1 MRRRSRSRDV
11 REPQLFASDVRDAL
25 KSLGS
30 PQWNDLVRHFRLSKG
45 AGTHRLRRLLR
56 GLEHLGEVARSADG
70 GYTLAD
76 APEVARVVE
85 SFGKL
90 VVEGSGAE
98 LPRGSN
104 VRHGDRIEL
113 PTNRQRGWGGQRD
126 GAPRVVEP
134 SSEPLIGCVVE
145 GHRHRFVESLDPT
158 VRGRIE
164 IEDDDRRAR
173 DGDIVEVTLLWQDR
187 GRYSGRILSVLRAR
201 NEADR
206 AAGALLRSYRV
217 PVDWPDALDVRAPR
231 SVTASDTVGRR
242 DLTALPLVT
251 IDGPD
256 ARDFDDAVY
265 AERSQGG
272 WRLVVAI
279 ADVAHYVKPGSPLD
293 IEAQRRGNSLYL
305 PDRVIPMLPESLS
318 NGICSLVPRER
329 RLALV
334 CDMQISAA
342 GKVSSHAFHEAVIRS
357 HARLTYAEAAAK
369 PPQLA
374 ALFEVHAALQA
385 QRSERGT
392 LEFDS
397 REPLLTLEDGRV
409 TSVAL
414 AERNAAH
421 GMIEEAMIAANVCA
435 ARHVDQPLYRVH
447 EAPHGEKL
455 DQLVTALAFAGIR
468 LSAGDTTPKALRA
481 IMARALG
488 QSPRLPW
495 NKRVPGAP
503 ATGDGCSMVDELGR
517 AGALSRGARGEAPRK
532 RESEAEGAGC
542 GALAWLLEILLLR
555 SLPQARYD
563 PRNVGHFGLA
573 LPQYAHFTSPIR
585 RYADLTLHRMIKSDG
600 ATPSAEWLTQTG
612 AHISMTER
620 RADDVARAV
629 SDWLQCDYI
638 KDRTGER
645 FSGVVVGVTE
655 FGLFVRLAEVFVQG
669 LVHVSNIG
677 RDYYRFVPE
686 SMALVGESSGQRFT
700 LGDELDVVLEDVSVE
715 TRRVD
720 LVPARRPGAR
730 GR

>member
-1 MRRRSRSRDV
+1 MGRRRQSRDI
-11 REPQLFASDVRDAL
+11 RETQLVASAVRDAL
-25 KSLGS
+25 KSLDS
-30 PQWNDLVRHFRLSKG
+30 PQWDDLVRHFRLSKG

-56 GLEHLGEVARSADG
+56 GLEHLGEVARLADG
-70 GYTLAD
+70 GYALVD
-76 APEVARVVE
+76 APEVVKVVE

-104 VRHGDRIEL
+104 VRHGDRVEL
-113 PTNRQRGWGGQRD
+113 PTSSQRGWRGQRD
-126 GAPRVVEP
+126 GALRVVEP
-134 SSEPLIGCVVE
+134 SSEPLIGFVVE
-145 GHRHRFVESLDPT
+145 GHRRRFIESLDPA
-158 VRGRIE
+158 VKGRIE
-164 IEDDDRRAR
+164 IENDDQRAR

-217 PVDWPDALDVRAPR
+217 PVDWPDGLDVRAPR
-231 SVTASDTVGRR
+231 SVTASDTIGRR

-265 AERSQGG
+265 AERQRKGG

-293 IEAQRRGNSLYL
+293 IEAQRRGNSVYL

-318 NGICSLVPRER
+318 NGICSLVPDER

-334 CDMQISAA
+334 CDMRISAA
-342 GKVSSHAFHEAVIRS
+342 GKVSSHEFHEAVIRS

-369 PPQLA
+369 PPRLA
-374 ALFEVHAALQA
+374 ALFEVYAALQA
-385 QRSERGT
+385 RRAERGT

-397 REPLLTLEDGRV
+397 RETQLVLEDGRV

-414 AERNAAH
+414 AERSAAH

-447 EAPHGEKL
+447 EAPHAEKL

-468 LSAGDTTPKALRA
+468 LAAGDTTPAGLRA

-488 QSPRLPW
+488 QSPR
-495 NKRVPGAP
+495 
-503 ATGDGCSMVDELGR
+503 
-517 AGALSRGARGEAPRK
+517 
-532 RESEAEGAGC
+532 
-542 GALAWLLEILLLR
+542 LAWLLEILLLR

-600 ATPSAEWLTQTG
+600 APPSAEWLTQTG

-655 FGLFVRLAEVFVQG
+655 FGLFVRLADVFVQG

-686 SMALVGESSGQRFT
+686 SMALVGESSGERFT

-720 LVPARRPGAR
+720 LVPARRRSAR

>member
-1 MRRRSRSRDV
+1 MARRRQSSDI

-70 GYTLAD
+70 GYTLVA

-113 PTNRQRGWGGQRD
+113 PTNRQSGGRGQRD
-126 GAPRVVEP
+126 GALRVVEP
-134 SSEPLIGCVVE
+134 SSEPLIGYVVE
-145 GHRHRFVESLDPT
+145 DHPRHFIESLDPA
-158 VRGRIE
+158 VKGRIE

-206 AAGALLRSYRV
+206 AAGAMLRSFRV
-217 PVDWPDALDVRAPR
+217 PVDWPDALDVPAPR

-242 DLTALPLVT
+242 DLTTLPFVT

-265 AERSQGG
+265 GVRLRQGG

-293 IEAQRRGNSLYL
+293 IEARRRGNSLYL

-318 NGICSLVPRER
+318 NGICSLVPGER

-334 CDMQISAA
+334 CDMRISKA
-342 GKVSSHAFHEAVIRS
+342 GTVSSHEFYEAVIRS
-357 HARLTYAEAAAK
+357 HARLTYAEAASR
-369 PPQLA
+369 PDQLE
-374 ALFEVHAALQA
+374 ALFEVYAALRA
-385 QRSERGT
+385 RRAERGA
-392 LEFDS
+392 LDFDS
-397 REPLLTLEDGRV
+397 REPRLTLEDGRV

-421 GMIEEAMIAANVCA
+421 GMIEEAMVAANVCA
-435 ARHVDQPLYRVH
+435 ARHVDRPLYRVH

-468 LSAGDTTPKALRA
+468 LAAGDTTPKALRA
-481 IMARALG
+481 IMSRALG
-488 QSPRLPW
+488 QSPQ
-495 NKRVPGAP
+495 
-503 ATGDGCSMVDELGR
+503 
-517 AGALSRGARGEAPRK
+517 
-532 RESEAEGAGC
+532 
-542 GALAWLLEILLLR
+542 LAWLHEILLLR

-573 LPQYAHFTSPIR
+573 LSQYAHFTSPIR
-585 RYADLTLHRMIKSDG
+585 RYADLTVHRMIKSDVEP
-600 ATPSAEWLTQTG
+600 PSEEWLTQTG
-612 AHISMTER
+612 SHISMTER
-620 RADDVARAV
+620 RADNVARAV

-655 FGLFVRLAEVFVQG
+655 FGLFVRLADVFVQG

-686 SMALVGESSGQRFT
+686 SMALVGESSGERFT

-720 LVPARRPGAR
+720 LVPARRR
-730 GR
+730 RVRSR

>member
-1 MRRRSRSRDV
+1 MV
-11 REPQLFASDVRDAL
+11 ASAVRDAL
-25 KSLGS
+25 KSLDS
-30 PQWNDLVRHFRLSKG
+30 PQWDDLVRHFRLSKG

-70 GYTLAD
+70 GYTLVD

-90 VVEGSGAE
+90 VVEGSGTE

-113 PTNRQRGWGGQRD
+113 PTSGQRGRRGQRD
-126 GAPRVVEP
+126 GALRVVEP
-134 SSEPLIGCVVE
+134 SSEPLIGYVVE
-145 GHRHRFVESLDPT
+145 DHRHRFIESLDPA
-158 VRGRIE
+158 VKGRIE

-206 AAGALLRSYRV
+206 AAGALLHSYRV
-217 PVDWPDALDVRAPR
+217 PVDWPDALDCRAPR
-231 SVTASDTVGRR
+231 SVTTSDTVGRR
-242 DLTALPLVT
+242 DLTTLPLVT

-265 AERSQGG
+265 AERRSQGD

-293 IEAQRRGNSLYL
+293 IEARRRGNSVYL

-318 NGICSLVPRER
+318 NGICSLVPDER

-334 CDMQISAA
+334 CDMRISAA
-342 GKVSSHAFHEAVIRS
+342 GKVSSHEFYEAVIRS

-369 PPQLA
+369 PPRLA
-374 ALFEVHAALQA
+374 ALFEVYAALQA
-385 QRSERGT
+385 RRAERGT

-397 REPLLTLEDGRV
+397 RETQLVLEDGRV
-409 TSVAL
+409 KSVAL

-447 EAPHGEKL
+447 EAPHAEKL

-468 LSAGDTTPKALRA
+468 LAAGDTTPAGLRA

-503 ATGDGCSMVDELGR
+503 ATGDGCSMVDESGR

-600 ATPSAEWLTQTG
+600 APPSAEWLTQTG
-612 AHISMTER
+612 SHISMTER

-655 FGLFVRLAEVFVQG
+655 FGLFVRLADVFVQG

-677 RDYYRFVPE
+677 RDYYHFVPE
-686 SMALVGESSGQRFT
+686 SMALVGESSGERFT
-700 LGDELDVVLEDVSVE
+700 LGDQLDVVLEDVSVE

-720 LVPARRPGAR
+720 LVPARRRGAR

>member
-1 MRRRSRSRDV
+1 M
-11 REPQLFASDVRDAL
+11 
-25 KSLGS
+25 
-30 PQWNDLVRHFRLSKG
+30 
-45 AGTHRLRRLLR
+45 
-56 GLEHLGEVARSADG
+56 GEVGRLADG
-70 GYTLAD
+70 GYALVN
-76 APEVARVVE
+76 APEVVKVVE

-113 PTNRQRGWGGQRD
+113 PSGRQSGWRARRD
-126 GAPRVVEP
+126 GVVRVVEP

-145 GHRHRFVESLDPT
+145 GYRRRFVESLDPA
-158 VRGRIE
+158 VKGRIE

-173 DGDIVEVTLLWQDR
+173 DGDIVEVSLLWQDR
-187 GRYSGRILSVLRAR
+187 GRYSGRILSVLPAN

-206 AAGALLRSYRV
+206 AASALLRSHRV
-217 PVDWPDALDVRAPR
+217 PVDWPDTLDADAPN
-231 SVTASDTVGRR
+231 SVTASDTAGRR

-251 IDGPD
+251 IDGAD

-265 AERSQGG
+265 AERQRRG

-293 IEAQRRGNSLYL
+293 IEARRRGNSVYL

-318 NGICSLVPRER
+318 NGICSLVPDER

-334 CDMQISAA
+334 CDMRISAT
-342 GKVSSHAFHEAVIRS
+342 GTVSSHEFYDAVIRS
-357 HARLTYAEAAAK
+357 HARLTYEEAAK
-369 PPQLA
+369 EPPNLA
-374 ALFEVHAALQA
+374 ALFEVYAALRA
-385 QRSERGT
+385 RRTERGA
-392 LEFDS
+392 LDFDS
-397 REPLLTLEDGRV
+397 REPQLTLEDGRV

-414 AERNAAH
+414 AARNAAH

-435 ARHVDQPLYRVH
+435 AKHVDRPLYRIH
-447 EAPHGEKL
+447 DAPSGEKL
-455 DQLVTALAFAGIR
+455 DQLVAALAFAGIR
-468 LSAGDTTPKALRA
+468 LSARDTTPKALRA
-481 IMARALG
+481 VMARALA
-488 QSPRLPW
+488 QS
-495 NKRVPGAP
+495 
-503 ATGDGCSMVDELGR
+503 
-517 AGALSRGARGEAPRK
+517 SRR
-532 RESEAEGAGC
+532 
-542 GALAWLLEILLLR
+542 AWLFEILLLR
-555 SLPQARYD
+555 SMPQARYD

-585 RYADLTLHRMIKSDG
+585 RYADLTLHRMIKADG
-600 ATPSAEWLTQTG
+600 ASPSSEALVETG

-638 KDRTGER
+638 KDRIGQR

-655 FGLFVRLAEVFVQG
+655 FGLFVRLADVFVQG

-677 RDYYRFVPE
+677 RDYYHFAPE
-686 SMALVGESSGQRFT
+686 SMALVGESSGERFA
-700 LGDELDVVLEDVSVE
+700 LGDKLDVVLQEVSVE

-720 LVPARRPGAR
+720 LVPARRGR

>member
-1 MRRRSRSRDV
+1 MGRNRRSRDI
-11 REPQLFASDVRDAL
+11 RETQLVANDVRDAL

-30 PQWNDLVRHFRLSKG
+30 AQWNDLVRHFRLSKG
-45 AGTHRLRRLLR
+45 PGTHRLRRLLR
-56 GLEHLGEVARSADG
+56 GLEHLGEVTRLADG
-70 GYTLAD
+70 GYALVD
-76 APEVARVVE
+76 APEVGRVVE

-90 VVEGSGAE
+90 VFEDSGAE

-104 VRHGDRIEL
+104 VRHGDRVEL
-113 PTNRQRGWGGQRD
+113 PTSRQRGSRGQRD
-126 GAPRVVEP
+126 GGMRVVEP

-145 GHRHRFVESLDPT
+145 GHRQRFVESLDPA
-158 VRGRIE
+158 VKGRIE

-187 GRYSGRILSVLRAR
+187 GRYSGRILSVLHAG

-217 PVDWPDALDVRAPR
+217 PVDWPHGLDVRAPR

-251 IDGPD
+251 VDGPD

-265 AERSQGG
+265 AERRRQGG

-293 IEAQRRGNSLYL
+293 IEAQRRGNSVYL

-318 NGICSLVPRER
+318 NGICSLVPDEK

-334 CDMQISAA
+334 CDMRISAQ
-342 GKVSSHAFHEAVIRS
+342 GTVSSHEFYDAVIRS
-357 HARLTYAEAAAK
+357 HARLTYAQAAAK
-369 PPQLA
+369 PSRLA
-374 ALFEVHAALQA
+374 ALFEVHTALQA
-385 QRSERGT
+385 RRTERGAI
-392 LEFDS
+392 EFDS
-397 REPLLTLEDGRV
+397 RETQLVLEDGRV

-414 AERNAAH
+414 AERNVAH

-435 ARHVDQPLYRVH
+435 ARHVDGPLYRVH
-447 EAPHGEKL
+447 EAPSGAKL

-468 LSAGDTTPKALRA
+468 LSARDTTAEALRA
-481 IMARALG
+481 VMSRALG
-488 QSPRLPW
+488 QSPR
-495 NKRVPGAP
+495 
-503 ATGDGCSMVDELGR
+503 
-517 AGALSRGARGEAPRK
+517 
-532 RESEAEGAGC
+532 
-542 GALAWLLEILLLR
+542 LAWLLEILLLR
-555 SLPQARYD
+555 SMPQARYD

-585 RYADLTLHRMIKSDG
+585 RYADLTLHRMIKSGG
-600 ATPSAEWLTQTG
+600 APASAEWLAQTG
-612 AHISMTER
+612 SHISMTER

-638 KDRTGER
+638 KDRIGER
-645 FSGVVVGVTE
+645 FSGVVVSVTE
-655 FGLFVRLAEVFVQG
+655 FGLFVRLADVLVQG
-669 LVHVSNIG
+669 LVHVSNLG

-686 SMALVGESSGQRFT
+686 SMALVGESSGERFT
-700 LGDELDVVLEDVSVE
+700 LGDELDVVLQDVSVE